1 MEQKEKQEQQETKQP
16 YEAPRCEW
24 IKLEVEQPMLALID
38 DVKPGPGFESFRGGR

>member
-24 IKLEVEQPMLALID
+24 IELEVELPLALSD
-38 DVKPGPGFESFRGGR
+38 GGNTNPISPRVGRD